1 MNYWI
6 FQGNPDVFKVT
17 EYLAGKDEIVW
28 SVRQGH
34 LAQHMKPGDEVF
46 IWRAAGRKKG
56 VSGVVAVAHLTG
68 EPRMMSDEPASHPHW
83 RKGDPTHVELR
94 VELTIEKRCLG
105 SKETIKREWIEAD
118 PELKGLRIL
127 RLQNETNYRITA
139 AEAKRLAM
147 LCRSVGSDWNREED
161 VAALWAFKKTE
172 WGSVSK
178 TVGSP
183 VAVVASIIGR
193 PIGGVYNKVMNFRHI
208 DPRDSRAGLPNINQ
222 LDREVW
228 AEFYDSSAR
237 RLNAHALDTEF
248 KRLWPLGPQP
258 VLRTPTYGDFG
269 EAPNDNPNELA
280 NFAAKVRKGQ
290 PKFRRILMEL
300 YEEKCA
306 LSGWGPPE
314 VLEAA
319 HIYPHAESGVNHSRN
334 GLLIRADLHY
344 LMDAGLLRIYPDTL
358 EMQLDEKLG
367 GTAYW
372 ELNGQQ
378 LRSRRDGSRPSA
390 DYLKRRF
397 SGGDD
402 T

>member
-6 FQGNPDVFKVT
+6 FQGNPDIFDITGYVA
-17 EYLAGKDEIVW
+17 EINEIVW
-28 SVRQGH
+28 SIRQGY
-34 LAQHMKPGDEVF
+34 LAKHMKPGDEVF
-46 IWRAAGRKKG
+46 IWCAAGKKKNI
-56 VSGVVAVAHLTG
+56 SGVVAVARLTG
-68 EPRMMSDEPASHPHW
+68 EPRMVPDDPASIPYW
-83 RKGDPTHVELR
+83 KKGDPSLIELR
-94 VELTIEKRCLG
+94 IDLKIEKRCLG

-127 RLQNETNYRITA
+127 RLKNETNYRITA

-161 VAALWAFKKTE
+161 VAALWAFKETE
-172 WGSVSK
+172 GGSVSK

-183 VAVVASIIGR
+183 VAVVAALIGR
-193 PIGGVYNKVMNFRHI
+193 PIGGVYNKIMNFRHI

-222 LDREVW
+222 IDREVW
-228 AEFYDSSAR
+228 EEFYDSSAKQ
-237 RLNAHALDTEF
+237 LKSHALDTEF
-248 KRLWPLGPQP
+248 NRLWPQVSKP
-258 VLRTPTYGDFG
+258 VLRTPIYADFG
-269 EAPNDNPNELA
+269 EAPDDNPNELA

-290 PKFRRILMEL
+290 PKFRNKLMAL

-319 HIYPHAESGVNHSRN
+319 HIYEHAKSGVNHSKN

-344 LMDAGLLRIYPDTL
+344 LMDAGLLRIHPDTL
-358 EMQLDEKLG
+358 EIQLDEKLL

-378 LRSRRDGSRPSA
+378 LRSRSDGSHPSA
-390 DYLKRRF
+390 EYLKCRF

-402 T
+402 A